1 MVTHQLQFLRDVKHI
16 VVMESGGIK
25 IQKTIQEEKEDL
37 ISQKIE
43 EAVKQIE
50 IDVRIGNFSFFL
62 IYQINFISSPSSS
75 QIQQRKSSINLESSD
90 ETDDDQKVS
99 KESQKAGNVSSEVYS
114 EYLKAVKSSLMVVLV
129 AFLFI
134 VAQTF
139 SSGVNYFVS
148 IW

>member
-62 IYQINFISSPSSS
+62 IYQINFYLFSFFF
-75 QIQQRKSSINLESSD
+75 SD
-90 ETDDDQKVS
+90 STEKV
-99 KESQKAGNVSSEVYS
+99 
-114 EYLKAVKSSLMVVLV
+114 
-129 AFLFI
+129 
-134 VAQTF
+134 
-139 SSGVNYFVS
+139 VN
-148 IW
+148 